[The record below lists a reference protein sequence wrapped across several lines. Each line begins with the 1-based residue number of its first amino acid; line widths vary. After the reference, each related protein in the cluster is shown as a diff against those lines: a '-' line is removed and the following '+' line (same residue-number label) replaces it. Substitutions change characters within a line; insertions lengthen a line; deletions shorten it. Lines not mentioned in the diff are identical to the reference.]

1 MMTSVAKS
9 QPRKLAGK
17 PPAPP
22 SGGRL
27 PAGQA
32 LGPKPSAPMIYI
44 AEKGPNALPTFKR

>member
-1 MMTSVAKS
+1 MKNSVAS
-9 QPRKLAGK
+9 LRPRQPAGK

-32 LGPKPSAPMIYI
+32 LGPKPSGPMIYI
-44 AEKGPNALPTFKR
+44 VDKGANALPTFKR